1 MTLLTVII
9 ITLILAAAVQARD
22 TNNLPTQIAKSITAT
37 WTCQDA
43 IGQKRTK
50 AGNVWAKH
58 SRAYRQWQLGLWTG
72 RLNGCRHQLELY
84 EGVVAQLES
93 GLASF
98 YRQAGAG
105 NTGPMTGTGRTLER
119 IGRKH
124 GVSPYFIAAVSITES
139 SAGLAACSNNR
150 FNVWG
155 LSSCGSGWYVPPFR
169 SWTEAIGFYSRFLT
183 GRWPSATTTMHYYG
197 YARDSHKWGRKTAEH
212 MRRWFGVDNGVR
224 YP

>member
-1 MTLLTVII
+1 MTLLTVLII
-9 ITLILAAAVQARD
+9 ALLAATAAHAASPK
-22 TNNLPTQIAKSITAT
+22 LATQIARTIAAT

-58 SRAYRQWQLGLWTG
+58 SRAYRQWQLELWTG
-72 RLNGCRHQLELY
+72 RLNGCLHHAETY
-84 EGVVAQLES
+84 EAVVDQLES
-93 GLASF
+93 GMKNF
-98 YRQAGAG
+98 YWAAIRRH
-105 NTGPMTGTGRTLER
+105 TGPMTGTGKTLER

-124 GVSPYFIAAVSITES
+124 GVSPFFIAAVSITES

-169 SWTEAIGFYSRFLT
+169 SWAEAIGFYSRFLT
-183 GRWPSATTTMHYYG
+183 SRWPSATTTMHYYG
-197 YARDSHKWGRKTAEH
+197 YARDSSKWGRKTAEH
-212 MRRWFGVDNGVR
+212 MRRWFGVDNTVR